1 MTTYV
6 QITGCFETDD
16 REVVPFAS
24 HEDADFYAVYVGAPG
39 EYRWQ
44 ADFLRYEDAM
54 TYTLAIHKH
63 HGFVIDDKT
72 FSEGK
77 ANDQLH

>member
-16 REVVPFAS
+16 REVVPFAP

-44 ADFLRYEDAM
+44 ADFLRHEDAM
-54 TYTLAIHKH
+54 TYALAIHKH
-63 HGFVIDDKT
+63 HGYVMNDKT

>member
-24 HEDADFYAVYVGAPG
+24 HEDAVFYGVYVGAPG

-44 ADFLRYEDAM
+44 ADFLHYEDAM
-54 TYTLAIHKH
+54 TYALAIHKY

-72 FSEGK
+72 FSEG
-77 ANDQLH
+77 NSRDTTH